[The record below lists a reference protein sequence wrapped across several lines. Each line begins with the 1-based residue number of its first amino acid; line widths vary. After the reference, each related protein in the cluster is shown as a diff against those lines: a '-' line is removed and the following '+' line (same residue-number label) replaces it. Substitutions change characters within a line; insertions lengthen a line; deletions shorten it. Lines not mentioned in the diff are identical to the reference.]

1 MFLSHILTALFPDR
15 KPWPGLPDA
24 VVPLIEAPGGIAVLY
39 FFALSGFLLTW
50 NWKPERSMATYALI
64 RVIRIWPLHV
74 TMWVAWIVLSVGLW
88 DRPLDPLPIAV
99 ANLFL
104 LHGWVLSTEWQLS
117 MNGPTWTLS
126 SEVFMYTVLPLL
138 IVAGQVRV
146 KRALFAGAVSLSVV
160 FAAFLGL
167 GPVENLLVWPP
178 AALLPLVIGVL
189 VAHAMQT
196 RRDLDWTGKEAT
208 RALIVAIVLAI
219 AMVVIVGL
227 AGGLVGIGVPAVT
240 TFWLLAM
247 VIGGL
252 TMARLVQK
260 DLSGRRTA
268 MRSKVLLV
276 LGEYSFAIYL
286 THIPAIFT
294 VLYAIDGMPDTTGGA
309 VLASLAATALTTV
322 MSIALYRLVE
332 RPSYVYLLAR
342 TRRAGAPSL
351 ERDRPPLRRPASR

>member
-1 MFLSHILTALFPDR
+1 
-15 KPWPGLPDA
+15 
-24 VVPLIEAPGGIAVLY
+24 
-39 FFALSGFLLTW
+39 
-50 NWKPERSMATYALI
+50 
-64 RVIRIWPLHV
+64 
-74 TMWVAWIVLSVGLW
+74 
-88 DRPLDPLPIAV
+88 
-99 ANLFL
+99 
-104 LHGWVLSTEWQLS
+104 

-342 TRRAGAPSL
+342 TRRAGTPPL